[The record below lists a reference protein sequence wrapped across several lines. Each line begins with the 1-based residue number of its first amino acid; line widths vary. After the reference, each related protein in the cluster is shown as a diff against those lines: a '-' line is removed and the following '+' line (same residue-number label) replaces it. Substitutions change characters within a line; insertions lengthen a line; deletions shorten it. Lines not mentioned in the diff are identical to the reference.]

1 MRSINSQVDPV
12 GFHYFGS
19 ANPAASELDH
29 EFQSYRSYNMYK
41 IGPIDSRHHL
51 SYHWRL
57 AFIVVQREADDVL
70 IRVPASQQKLTNNRG
85 GGNVINKRWGR
96 ERGKKG
102 RSSAIAHVSILKRF
116 RRFSN
121 DPKKCCLVFSRRQR
135 ISPFSFMTVKVFV
148 SSRGCRTVKEGKPS
162 TRCSKSDRS

>member
-70 IRVPASQQKLTNNRG
+70 IRLPASQQKLTNNRG

-96 ERGKKG
+96 ERGKKKG
-102 RSSAIAHVSILKRF
+102 EAQRLRMSAS
-116 RRFSN
+116 
-121 DPKKCCLVFSRRQR
+121 
-135 ISPFSFMTVKVFV
+135 
-148 SSRGCRTVKEGKPS
+148 
-162 TRCSKSDRS
+162 